1 MSHLLETAQR
11 MAANDPTIEKIRV
24 IPVGT
29 IVQYFGRHGAMRQGR
44 TIFSAVVIN
53 QHPDDGSL
61 DLIVWFEAEDQI
73 WEQRVR
79 QRSETQPAHCWDFVP
94 VVDGFYGDYDRLKE
108 QIDALTQGAFRMH
121 DKLTELNTAVYGE
134 FEKPEMPLVDYL
146 DIFDR
151 RLQKL
156 EKLLR
161 K

>member
-11 MAANDPTIEKIRV
+11 MAASDPTIEKIRV

-73 WEQRVR
+73 WEQRVQ

-94 VVDGFYGDYDRLKE
+94 VVAGFYGDYDMLKGK
-108 QIDALTQGAFRMH
+108 IDALDQGIFHLH
-121 DKLTELNTAVYGE
+121 DQIAELKRDIYGA
-134 FEKPEMPLVDYL
+134 FEKPEMPLIDYF

-151 RLQKL
+151 RVKAL